1 MVTTAGRHEISV
13 LAGGE
18 PVAGSPFALGVA
30 PGQLHPGSCSLS
42 GAGVRSVQLGREMKL
57 EVRLADC
64 FGNSIADAGCIEAH
78 DVQVSA
84 QPVRG
89 DESELRC
96 WLVCLAVLGHFQPG
110 CQAHAAV
117 TSGMHALS
125 GALTAAPCSL
135 GEGNAESPCT
145 C

>member
-18 PVAGSPFALGVA
+18 PVAGSPFALEVA

-42 GAGVRSVQLGREMKL
+42 GAGVRSVQLGREMQL

-78 DVQVSA
+78 DVQVRA
-84 QPVRG
+84 QPGQG
-89 DESELRC
+89 DKTELVMQAYLDDSAWALPAR
-96 WLVCLAVLGHFQPG
+96 LPGIQSSYIRHACLEWCTHS
-110 CQAHAAV
+110 C
-117 TSGMHALS
+117 GMLS
-125 GALTAAPCSL
+125 R
-135 GEGNAESPCT
+135 
-145 C
+145 

>member
-1 MVTTAGRHEISV
+1 MNCAGQATQSVRSYPKSLCRPCTWLLQAGRHEISV

-18 PVAGSPFALGVA
+18 PVAGSPFALDVA

-42 GAGVRSVQLGREMKL
+42 GPGVRSVQLGREMKL

-89 DESELRC
+89 NETELRC
-96 WLVCLAVLGHFQPG
+96 
-110 CQAHAAV
+110 
-117 TSGMHALS
+117 
-125 GALTAAPCSL
+125 
-135 GEGNAESPCT
+135 
-145 C
+145 